1 MEGESDTVRD
11 MFRKYATGTATS
23 AQPTIWLNDQG
34 FHTRNTKKLPGPDGM
49 LVSGSRLFTVDSL
62 KGILHNAFCAGL
74 VKHKSELYPVSHE
87 VLITK
92 ETFDLAQ
99 MT

>member
-1 MEGESDTVRD
+1 MEGESDAVRE
-11 MFRKYATGTATS
+11 MFREYATGTATS
-23 AQPTIWLNDQG
+23 AQLTIWLNDQS
-34 FHTRNTKKLPGPDGM
+34 FHTRNTKKLPRPDGL
-49 LVSGSRLFTVDSL
+49 LVSGSRLFTTDSL
-62 KGILHNAFCAGL
+62 KEILQNAFCAGL

-92 ETFDLAQ
+92 ETFDLVQ